1 MPSLRAGFGVSCKS
15 VTLPPTG
22 VSVPF
27 SAPKSNT
34 SDWAMSAFVHFWPT
48 WSCEGHLCLTFL
60 WSLSSCPSI
69 GWVLQSINENS
80 QLSSGPPRNPGCMFA
95 LKGFT
100 GGPFKCA
107 SVRKK
112 GWMGRQCTPLR
123 RQSDC
128 GFPQSFPCGDVKQN
142 YQWRRGWAGTNAP
155 IKPSTVATDAA
166 TSVWNHGAKFTAV
179 QSSLRLP
186 ATRWTPFSSLVP
198 AGLLKLA
205 CRRYSEGKRNWVAFI
220 SNFS

>member
-107 SVRKK
+107 SVERKVEWGANVHHCGGK
-112 GWMGRQCTPLR
+112 VTAASHKASPVVTLSRIINGAEAEQELM
-123 RQSDC
+123 RQSSHQQL
-128 GFPQSFPCGDVKQN
+128 PQMQPLQ
-142 YQWRRGWAGTNAP
+142 YEIT
-155 IKPSTVATDAA
+155 
-166 TSVWNHGAKFTAV
+166 V
-179 QSSLRLP
+179 QSSPQFSPPSGFQQTGERRLV
-186 ATRWTPFSSLVP
+186 L
-198 AGLLKLA
+198 
-205 CRRYSEGKRNWVAFI
+205 
-220 SNFS
+220 